1 MSTEVEAIIN
11 RLTLLKGDGELTE
24 NATAQTEALHLSK
37 QLQFA
42 LQKPEDAALEL
53 SFWPSYAFCAR
64 LAIDLDLFKLIS
76 DGSGTVSSGQLA
88 SASGGEELLI
98 SKLVCAFGR
107 ITSLLTIRILSSNTQ
122 RTFCHWVCQR
132 SRGKPVGGYSVNKG
146 DGHSTCCRRTCALV
160 RMSGYYSLQYRL
172 TSCSSGT
179 HSWDQGVGTMASMPQ
194 YFRINGYR
202 CPTDPLD
209 GSFQYAF
216 QTKQEAFSYWHQF
229 PSILG
234 NFNTFMQ
241 GVRGSRPQWIE
252 WFPVRERILAGFEE
266 RQDAVLLIDV
276 AGGRGHDVEAFK
288 HKFSEV
294 KGKLILQDLPA
305 VISDIKTLDEDIQRQ
320 EYDFFTPQTIQ
331 GARVY
336 FFHFIFHDWSDEA
349 CLKILSNT
357 VSAMKKGYSKILLN
371 EFILPDRGCPLLPI
385 GMDLNMMAMHAGQ
398 ERTENQWRALLVKAG
413 LEPTFW
419 FSNGGAE
426 GIIEAHLS

>member
-98 SKLVCAFGR
+98 
-107 ITSLLTIRILSSNTQ
+107 IRILRGLSAIG
-122 RTFCHWVCQR
+122 FVKEVEE
-132 SRGKPVGGYSVNKG
+132 SRWAATPLTRAMAIPPVAA
-146 DGHSTCCRRTCALV
+146 GHV
-160 RMSGYYSLQYRL
+160 
-172 TSCSSGT
+172 
-179 HSWDQGVGTMASMPQ
+179 HFWDQGVGTMASMPQ

-426 GIIEAHLS
+426 GIIEAHL